1 MKVGDRIR
9 TIGFNKGL
17 EGIVTGI
24 REGINSE
31 NHGTIEIKV
40 ERITEPQNFNW
51 LNPGDLEHFSHFG
64 WEKDMEIVGES

>member
-17 EGIVTGI
+17 EGIVTNI
-24 REGINSE
+24 REGIDTE

-40 ERITEPQNFNW
+40 ERIAVKKNFSW
-51 LNPGDLEHFSHFG
+51 LKPGDLEHFSHFG
-64 WEKDMEIVGES
+64 WEKDMKIVGE